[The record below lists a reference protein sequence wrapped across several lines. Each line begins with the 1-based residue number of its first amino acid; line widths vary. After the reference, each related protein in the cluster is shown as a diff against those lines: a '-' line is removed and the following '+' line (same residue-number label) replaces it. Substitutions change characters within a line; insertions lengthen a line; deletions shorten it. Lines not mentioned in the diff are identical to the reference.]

1 MGDDAARNCIQFQ
14 LRHPVCFIES
24 SLDEV
29 EGAKTVL
36 LSGRGVKHF
45 SR

>member
-1 MGDDAARNCIQFQ
+1 MGDDAARNGIQFQ

-24 SLDEV
+24 SLEEV
-29 EGAKTVL
+29 EGVKTVL
-36 LSGRGVKHF
+36 LSGKRVKHF